1 MKIYKYISLALIA
14 SLTLLAACSDD
25 DKDVKAV
32 NIVVKQA
39 KPESGDVSVI
49 TMNDNE
55 PLQLEAFIMP
65 TNTANQSV
73 TYELWGKG
81 NGSIEITPDGLMT
94 SLLKTPETGIIPIPL
109 GTDTIIAR
117 VNDGSGVFVKHPVRV
132 NSHIVLVTSITLKSD
147 GLNVQIEKDQT
158 FDLAKQITIN
168 PENASNK
175 SVKYESLNES
185 IATVDANGV
194 ITGVG
199 EVGQTTHIRIT
210 SLDRAAKVAES
221 QVTIMAES
229 SPYEEL
235 AIDKWKLSSNL
246 VTKEGSFEN
255 LLLEDN
261 GKFWAPD
268 IKRRPIYSP
277 ACWLDIDLG
286 EVQKIGQ
293 IAYRHRSLNYGH
305 LQLHSFKLQV
315 KKLSSDEWKDMGVF
329 ETIPL
334 NTDLMQTFEFDPAE
348 VQFVR
353 LNFIKG
359 HLRDGKT
366 DWDYEEDGNV
376 SVGNVKLYRYLK

>member
-1 MKIYKYISLALIA
+1 MKIYKYVLLALIA
-14 SLTLLAACSDD
+14 SLTLLTACSDD

-81 NGSIEITPDGLMT
+81 NGSIEVTPDGLVT
-94 SLLKTPETGIIPIPL
+94 SLLTTPETGIIPIPL

-147 GLNVQIEKDQT
+147 GLNVQIEKGQT
-158 FDLAKQITIN
+158 FDLSKQITIN
-168 PENASNK
+168 PEDASNK
-175 SVKYESLNES
+175 NVKYESLNEA
-185 IATVDANGV
+185 IATVDADGV

-221 QVTIMAES
+221 QVTIVAES

-235 AIDKWKLSSNL
+235 GSDKWKLSSNL
-246 VTKEGSFEN
+246 GTKEGSFEN

-268 IKRRPIYSP
+268 IKKRPNYSP

-293 IAYRHRSLNYGH
+293 IGYRHRSLNYGH
-305 LQLHSFKLQV
+305 LQLHSFKLEV
-315 KKLSSDEWKDMGVF
+315 KKLASDEWKDMGVF

-334 NTDLMQTFEFDPAE
+334 NTDIMQTFEFDPSE

-353 LNFIKG
+353 INFIKG
-359 HLRDGKT
+359 HLRAGKT

-376 SVGNVKLYRYLK
+376 SVGNVKLYRYVK